1 MIEFSHVV
9 NNSLKQNNTMEAI
22 SIIAY
27 PTDLSQVA
35 AIKAVMKALKVKFEL
50 SKTNK
55 KIAIADNEITN
66 AAILESIELYEK
78 R

>member
-35 AIKAVMKALKVKFEL
+35 AIKVKFEL